1 MWETLIIQPFTNLLL
16 WIYSLLAGIPG
27 AFGWAIILFTIVI
40 RVVTWPLNAQQLKGA
55 QAMQEM
61 QNDKE
66 WQAIQKKYAKDREKL
81 AQEQMRIY
89 KERGINPFSSCLPTL
104 IQFPIIIGLYQAII
118 RALASAPLG
127 LLQLARSAYPAL
139 NAAALIPLNSRFLW
153 MDLSQPEFVP
163 IFGFNLP
170 TLAIIVAVTT
180 YIQSKLTMPASA
192 TPGDQSAA
200 MTKTMSIY
208 MPLLLG
214 YFALTFASG
223 LSVYFITSNL
233 LGIFQYA
240 VTGRANWRNL
250 LPGGDKQAPE
260 KQAADKK
267 AGDRQAKIKA
277 EK

>member
-1 MWETLIIQPFTNLLL
+1 MWQTLIIQPFTNLLL
-16 WIYSLLAGIPG
+16 WIYSLMANVPG

-40 RVVTWPLNAQQLKGA
+40 RAVTWPLNAQQLKGA

-61 QNDKE
+61 QNDKD
-66 WQAIQKKYAKDREKL
+66 WQAIQKKYAKDKEKL

-89 KERGINPFSSCLPTL
+89 KEKGINPFASCLPTL

-118 RALASAPLG
+118 RALASTPLS
-127 LLQLARSAYPAL
+127 LLQLARNVYPTL
-139 NAAALIPLNSRFLW
+139 SVAALIPLNSRFLW
-153 MDLSQPEFVP
+153 MDLGQPESVL

-170 TLAIIVAVTT
+170 TLAIIVAITT
-180 YIQSKLTMPASA
+180 YIQSKLTMPATSN
-192 TPGDQSAA
+192 PGDQSAA
-200 MTKTMSIY
+200 MGKTMSIY

-223 LSVYFITSNL
+223 LSIYFITSNL

-250 LPGGDKQAPE
+250 LPGG
-260 KQAADKK
+260 KK
-267 AGDRQAKIKA
+267 SN
-277 EK
+277 

>member
-1 MWETLIIQPFTNLLL
+1 MWNTLIIQPFTNLLL
-16 WIYSLLAGIPG
+16 LIYSLLADIPG
-27 AFGWAIILFTIVI
+27 AFGWSIILFTIAI
-40 RVVTWPLNAQQLKGA
+40 RAITWPLNAQQLKGA

-61 QNDKE
+61 QNDPD
-66 WQAIQKKYAKDREKL
+66 WQKIQKKYAKDREKL

-89 KERGINPFSSCLPTL
+89 KEKGINPFGSCLPTL

-118 RALASAPLG
+118 RALASTPLS
-127 LLQLARSAYPAL
+127 LLQLARNVYPTL
-139 NAAALIPLNSRFLW
+139 SVAALVPLNSRFLW
-153 MDLSQPEFVP
+153 MDLSQPESIP

-170 TLAIIVAVTT
+170 TLAVIVAITT

-192 TPGDQSAA
+192 NPGDQSAT
-200 MTKTMSIY
+200 MSKTMSIY

-250 LPGGDKQAPE
+250 LPGGDKQA
-260 KQAADKK
+260 KSK
-267 AGDRQAKIKA
+267 
-277 EK
+277 

>member
-27 AFGWAIILFTIVI
+27 AFGWAIILFTILI
-40 RVVTWPLNAQQLKGA
+40 RAITWPLNAQQLKGA
-55 QAMQEM
+55 QAMQEL
-61 QNDKE
+61 QKDKE

-89 KERGINPFSSCLPTL
+89 KERGISPFSSCLPTL

-127 LLQLARSAYPAL
+127 LLNLARDVYPSL
-139 NAAALIPLNSRFLW
+139 SVAALIPLNSHFLW
-153 MDLSQPEFVP
+153 MDLSQPESIP

-170 TLAIIVAVTT
+170 TLAVIVAITT
-180 YIQSKLTMPASA
+180 YIQSKLTMPATAS
-192 TPGDQSAA
+192 PGDQSAA

-240 VTGRANWRNL
+240 ITGRANWRNL
-250 LPGGDKQAPE
+250 LPGGDKQAN
-260 KQAADKK
+260 AK
-267 AGDRQAKIKA
+267 ATK
-277 EK
+277 